1 MAHDARFRFEL
12 HPELFGDGAGDASSQ
27 GQHLRAGGTA
37 VIDEHERMLRR
48 HAGCSFA
55 MAAPTR
61 ALDEPRGRQFAG

>member
-48 HAGCSFA
+48 ADTSGCGCAGAGVLSN
-55 MAAPTR
+55 
-61 ALDEPRGRQFAG
+61 GR